1 MGWSVRNEEVKE
13 AFKFMGLLWP
23 FMKKYWNV
31 PTDPAEFDRYWEQ
44 MRAEADSIV
53 QQFPEPERHEK
64 SKAQLSPY
72 SGFACCMM
80 IGFFNYVDEKRKGLS
95 K

>member
-23 FMKKYWNV
+23 FIKKYWNV

-44 MRAEADSIV
+44 MRVEADSIV

-80 IGFFNYVDEKRKGLS
+80 IRFLTTLMRNERG
-95 K
+95 

>member
-23 FMKKYWNV
+23 FIKKYWRT
-31 PTDPAEFDRYWEQ
+31 PTDPKEFDEYWAQ
-44 MRAEADSIV
+44 MRAEADEIIR
-53 QQFPEPERHEK
+53 QFPEPERHEK